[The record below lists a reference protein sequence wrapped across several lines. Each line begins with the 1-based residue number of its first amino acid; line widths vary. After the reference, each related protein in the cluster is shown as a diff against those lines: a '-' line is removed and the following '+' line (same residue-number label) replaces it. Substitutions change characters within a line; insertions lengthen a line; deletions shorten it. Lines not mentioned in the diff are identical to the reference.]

1 MFYFLKKIKLY
12 QIIFFFIFSIL
23 GIFIIFNYG
32 LYHDDWG
39 FFVQNNF
46 SFKEHV
52 SYIWEIEGKLLNRYV
67 NVPFYVLTSIIGNIK
82 LIYLFWLIVGL
93 FICWQLHDLF
103 KLVFEKSTLKNNYIF
118 IEQYLPSLILLWYF
132 LPFNIGGQVW
142 TADLHVKVSFV
153 FFLAHFQFLLRN
165 KFFLTILCQ
174 ILAFN
179 SYEMFYFLNFTFVVI
194 FFIIGS
200 INGKELKKYIYY
212 SILILIFFII
222 DRKRDYYEFELFSF
236 IYNNLVN
243 IPRFF
248 YAIYSSFQTYLHPIL
263 FIILMLP
270 IFYPIK
276 KFWLSSQLEKKNKIY
291 FIFLIILSF
300 CLNSAILVGGHYG
313 FTGQG
318 VFSRSMYGASFI
330 ILFFLIFIFSIA
342 VNRNNT
348 LVIIYFTFIS
358 ILGFVGESLN
368 WKKSWRVQTEVFNSD
383 ILKNNK
389 DEFDLSKKY
398 IVIFKGPC
406 SINGVEIFAA
416 PWDITRSMVSRNL
429 EFENLN
435 FIPIQNWE
443 AKITDKV
450 KNKQYDQDKINQFK
464 KFLKIHTYY
473 YPLEK
478 YEGIYLWDY
487 FKNKSE
493 ILIKYDS
500 KYLLSLNE
508 SEIYDINNQLKK
520 INETSKCQI
529 DTKNYKN
536 NLSILKKIFKT
547 QFFKIT

>member
-39 FFVQNNF
+39 FFVQNNS
-46 SFKEHV
+46 SFKEHA
-52 SYIWEIEGKLLNRYV
+52 SYIWDTEGKLLNRYV

-179 SYEMFYFLNFTFVVI
+179 SYEMFYFLNFTFVII

-200 INGKELKKYIYY
+200 ISKKELKKYIFY
-212 SILILIFFII
+212 STLILIFFII
-222 DRKRDYYEFELFSF
+222 DRKRDYYEFELFNF
-236 IYNNLVN
+236 ILNNLVN

-248 YAIYSSFQTYLHPIL
+248 WAIYSSFQTYLHPIL

-276 KFWLSSQLEKKNKIY
+276 KFWLSNQLEKKNKIY
-291 FIFLIILSF
+291 FIFLILLSLG
-300 CLNSAILVGGHYG
+300 LNSAILVGGHYG
-313 FTGQG
+313 FTGKG
-318 VFSRSMYGASFI
+318 AFSRSMYGASFI
-330 ILFFLIFIFSIA
+330 ILFFLIFIVSSS
-342 VNRNNT
+342 VNRINT
-348 LVIIYFTFIS
+348 IIIIYFTLFS
-358 ILGFVGESLN
+358 IFGFVGESFN
-368 WKKSWRVQTEVFNSD
+368 WKKSWIVQKEVFSSN
-383 ILKNNK
+383 ILKKNK
-389 DEFDLSKKY
+389 DKFDLSKKY
-398 IVIFKGPC
+398 VVIFKGPC

-429 EFENLN
+429 QFENLT
-435 FIPIQNWE
+435 FVPIQNWE

-450 KNKQYDQDKINQFK
+450 LNKQYDQNEIKKYD
-464 KFLKIHTYY
+464 KFLQIHTYY
-473 YPLEK
+473 YPIEN
-478 YEGIYLWDY
+478 YESIYLWDY
-487 FKNKSE
+487 FENKSE
-493 ILIKYDS
+493 FLLKFDS
-500 KYLLSLNE
+500 EYLLNLDKSG
-508 SEIYDINNQLKK
+508 INNINAELKK
-520 INETSKCQI
+520 INESSVCQI
-529 DTKNYKN
+529 DTNSYKKNS
-536 NLSILKKIFKT
+536 LLDLIF
-547 QFFKIT
+547 